1 MPRVI
6 ANIKS
11 FAPKHGK
18 IRITFAL
25 MFMKGKGFDYAGR
38 GKIAS
43 SRNGWKPQRA
53 YFFTN
58 RATGQRLTLTTS
70 DLRQALASGTV

>member
-1 MPRVI
+1 MPRIV

-11 FAPKHGK
+11 VTPRHGK
-18 IRITFAL
+18 IKVNFAL
-25 MFMKGKGFDYAGR
+25 MFMRGKGYEYSGR

-43 SRNGWKPQRA
+43 TRNGWKPERA
-53 YFFTN
+53 YFFIN

-70 DLRQALASGTV
+70 DLRQAFASGTV

>member
-6 ANIKS
+6 ANVKS

-18 IRITFAL
+18 IRVQFAL
-25 MFMKGKGFDYAGR
+25 LFMKGKGYEYSGR

-43 SRNGWKPQRA
+43 SRTGWKPERA

-58 RATGQRLTLTTS
+58 RQTGQRLTMTTS
-70 DLRQALASGTV
+70 DLRQAFANGTV

>member
-25 MFMKGKGFDYAGR
+25 MFMRGKGFDYAGR

-58 RATGQRLTLTTS
+58 RATGQRLTMTTS
-70 DLRQALASGTV
+70 DLS

>member
-18 IRITFAL
+18 IRVTFAL

-43 SRNGWKPQRA
+43 SRNGWKPERA

-58 RATGQRLTLTTS
+58 RATGQRLTLTTG
-70 DLRQALASGTV
+70 DLRQAFASGSV

>member
-11 FAPKHGK
+11 FAPRHGK

-25 MFMKGKGFDYAGR
+25 RFMKGKGFDYAGR

-70 DLRQALASGTV
+70 DLRQAFASGTV

>member
-11 FAPKHGK
+11 FAPRHGK
-18 IRITFAL
+18 IKITFAL

-58 RATGQRLTLTTS
+58 RQTGQRLTLTTS
-70 DLRQALASGTV
+70 DLRQAFASGTV

>member
-43 SRNGWKPQRA
+43 SRNGWKPERA

-58 RATGQRLTLTTS
+58 RATGQRLTLTTG
-70 DLRQALASGTV
+70 DLRQAFASGSV

>member
-11 FAPKHGK
+11 FAPRHGK
-18 IRITFAL
+18 IKITFAL

-70 DLRQALASGTV
+70 DLRQAFATGTV

>member
-11 FAPKHGK
+11 VTPRHAK
-18 IRITFAL
+18 IRVNFAL
-25 MFMKGKGFDYAGR
+25 MFMRGKGYEYSGR

-43 SRNGWKPQRA
+43 SRNGWKPERA

-58 RATGQRLTLTTS
+58 RQTGQRLTLTTS
-70 DLRQALASGTV
+70 DLRQAFASGTV

>member
-6 ANIKS
+6 ASTKS
-11 FAPKHGK
+11 VTPRHGK
-18 IRITFAL
+18 IRVTFAL
-25 MFMKGKGFDYAGR
+25 MFMKAKGYEYSGR

-43 SRNGWKPQRA
+43 SRTGWKSERA

-58 RATGQRLTLTTS
+58 RATGQRLTLTTG
-70 DLRQALASGTV
+70 DLRQAFAAGTV

>member
-6 ANIKS
+6 ANLKS

-18 IRITFAL
+18 IKVHFAL
-25 MFMKGKGFDYAGR
+25 WFMRSKGFDYAGR

-70 DLRQALASGTV
+70 DLRQAFASGTV

>member
-70 DLRQALASGTV
+70 DLRQAFASGTV

>member
-1 MPRVI
+1 MARVI

-11 FAPKHGK
+11 YAPKHGK
-18 IRITFAL
+18 IRVNFAL
-25 MFMKGKGFDYAGR
+25 MFMRGKGYEYSGR

-43 SRNGWKPQRA
+43 SRNGWKPERA

-58 RATGQRLTLTTS
+58 RQTGQRLTMTTG
-70 DLRQALASGTV
+70 DLRQAFATGTV

>member
-11 FAPKHGK
+11 YAPKHGK
-18 IRITFAL
+18 IRVNFAL
-25 MFMKGKGFDYAGR
+25 MFMRGKGFEYAGR

-58 RATGQRLTLTTS
+58 RQTGQRLTLTTS
-70 DLRQALASGTV
+70 DLRQAFASGTV

>member
-1 MPRVI
+1 MPRVT
-6 ANIKS
+6 ANLKS
-11 FAPKHGK
+11 FTPRHGK

-25 MFMKGKGFDYAGR
+25 MFMKGKGYEYSGR

-43 SRNGWKPQRA
+43 SRNKWKPERA

-70 DLRQALASGTV
+70 DVRQAFATGTV

>member
-11 FAPKHGK
+11 FAPRHGK
-18 IRITFAL
+18 IKITFAL

-70 DLRQALASGTV
+70 DLRQAFASGTV

>member
-6 ANIKS
+6 ANVRS
-11 FAPKHGK
+11 ATPRHGK
-18 IRITFAL
+18 IRVTFAL
-25 MFMKGKGFDYAGR
+25 MFMKAKGYEYSGR

-43 SRNGWKPQRA
+43 SRNGWKPERA

-58 RATGQRLTLTTS
+58 RATGQRLTLTTG
-70 DLRQALASGTV
+70 DLRQAFASGTV

>member
-11 FAPKHGK
+11 FAPRHGK

-25 MFMKGKGFDYAGR
+25 MFMKGRGFDYAGR

-70 DLRQALASGTV
+70 DLRQAFATGTV

>member
-1 MPRVI
+1 MSRVI

-25 MFMKGKGFDYAGR
+25 MFMKGKGFDYARR

-70 DLRQALASGTV
+70 DLRQAFASGTV

>member
-11 FAPKHGK
+11 FAPRHGK

-70 DLRQALASGTV
+70 DLRQAFASGTV

>member
-1 MPRVI
+1 MARVI

-11 FAPKHGK
+11 YAPKHGK
-18 IRITFAL
+18 IRVNFAL
-25 MFMKGKGFDYAGR
+25 MFMRGKGYEYSGR

-43 SRNGWKPQRA
+43 SRNGWKPERA

-58 RATGQRLTLTTS
+58 RQTGQRLTLTTS
-70 DLRQALASGTV
+70 DLRQAFASGTV

>member
-11 FAPKHGK
+11 FAPRHGK
-18 IRITFAL
+18 IRIAFAL

-70 DLRQALASGTV
+70 DLRQAFASGTV